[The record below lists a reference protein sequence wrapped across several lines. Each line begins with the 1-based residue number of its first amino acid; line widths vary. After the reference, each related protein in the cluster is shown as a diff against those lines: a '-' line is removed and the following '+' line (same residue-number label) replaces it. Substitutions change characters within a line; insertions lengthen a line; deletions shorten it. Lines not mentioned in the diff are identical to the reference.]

1 MSLRKKQFYIIAV
14 CLLVIAGIFVGLK
27 DVSES
32 ANNVINSGKTPVNSD
47 LSGLMDSMNISQFKE
62 QRKLPDFDL
71 MSLDGNR
78 VQFSQYKG
86 NVVLVAFWA
95 TW

>member
-32 ANNVINSGKTPVNSD
+32 SDNAINSGKTPVNSD

>member
-32 ANNVINSGKTPVNSD
+32 SDNVINSGKTPVNSD